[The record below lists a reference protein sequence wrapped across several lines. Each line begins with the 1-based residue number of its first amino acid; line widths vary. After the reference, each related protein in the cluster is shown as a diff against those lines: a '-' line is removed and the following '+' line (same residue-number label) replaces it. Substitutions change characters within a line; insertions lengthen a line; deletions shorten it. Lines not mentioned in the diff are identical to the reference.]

1 MESND
6 IGKRIAIL
14 RKQKGWSQMELAEK
28 LNVTDKAVS
37 KWENGGMPSID
48 LLPKLSEIFNVTI
61 DHLILGD
68 KENEKKSQDSEIKK
82 DNKETEVAQDEF
94 SVEGLSI
101 EDIKLILRDQR
112 DLYTETEIE
121 LLQCRLQE
129 LNNMPEGEN
138 KQEEKSS
145 VLFVHT
151 NCGVILE
158 EYERDEE
165 DCDENENDIKV
176 NEGIGCVGYF
186 VAWLFPLIGL
196 IWGIVKNDKGVVA
209 FSTVML
215 LLNILITVWLVS
227 AFTGLALL

>member
-94 SVEGLSI
+94 SVEGLGI
-101 EDIKLILRDQR
+101 EDIKLMEAKRDA
-112 DLYTETEIE
+112 
-121 LLQCRLQE
+121 
-129 LNNMPEGEN
+129 N
-138 KQEEKSS
+138 KPKEDKKISSAKAMFDAMFEE
-145 VLFVHT
+145 
-151 NCGVILE
+151 
-158 EYERDEE
+158 
-165 DCDENENDIKV
+165 
-176 NEGIGCVGYF
+176 
-186 VAWLFPLIGL
+186 
-196 IWGIVKNDKGVVA
+196 
-209 FSTVML
+209 
-215 LLNILITVWLVS
+215 
-227 AFTGLALL
+227 